1 MFIYN
6 VTINVDYEVKDEWL
20 TWMESHI
27 LDVLNTGKFVA
38 AKLTEVLIE
47 EEMGGTTY
55 SVQYSAKTKEDI
67 QNYYKEDAQR
77 LRADGMRK
85 FGDKMVAFRTELRLI
100 KEFYPTNSNN

>member
-6 VTINVDYEVKDEWL
+6 VTINIDDQVKDEWL

>member
-6 VTINVDYEVKDEWL
+6 VTINIDYEVKDEWL

>member
-6 VTINVDYEVKDEWL
+6 VTINIDDEVKDEWL

-55 SVQYSAKTKEDI
+55 SVQYSAKT
-67 QNYYKEDAQR
+67 
-77 LRADGMRK
+77 
-85 FGDKMVAFRTELRLI
+85 
-100 KEFYPTNSNN
+100 

>member
-6 VTINVDYEVKDEWL
+6 VTINIDDEVKDEWL

-77 LRADGMRK
+77 LRVDGMRK